1 MRNIRT
7 VFNQAISRKII
18 SPELYPF
25 GKGKYVPPSSKKAKK
40 ASPIEVIEKIYN
52 FKSDNPQEEKAKDMW
67 LFAYFANGMN
77 VKDIAFLKYE
87 NIKDGTLSFIR
98 EKTKHSTKD
107 IFKKSK
113 FLLPKILTGLLIN
126 GEENLEEQHLL
137 FLIFFTQKIY
147 LMYKFIEISIKP

>member
-40 ASPIEVIEKIYN
+40 ALPIEVIEKIYN

-98 EKTKHSTKD
+98 ERPNILQRI

-113 FLLPKILTGLLIN
+113 FLLRKILTGLLIN
-126 GEENLEEQHLL
+126 GGKNLKGQQLL
-137 FLIFFTQKIY
+137 FLIFLNQKIY
-147 LMYKFIEISIKP
+147 LMDKFIEISI